1 MDDLHL
7 FEEVVRLKKAGH
19 PAALATVVATN
30 GSTPR
35 KIGAKMLVHGD
46 GTISGT
52 IGGGKTEADT
62 IKAAMRAMQ
71 TGNPRTISYS
81 LTEEQGHVCG
91 GDVTIY
97 LEPLNA
103 TPLAVII
110 GAGHVG
116 RAVAQ
121 MAGGAGFLITL
132 INTAGQNQKSDLAL
146 SNIVMQCP
154 VNELKNTF
162 NDIGVNSNS
171 FLFIATSDHKGD
183 FVAADAALKTSGCYI
198 GVLGS
203 TRKRAAMEEYL
214 KERGCSS
221 EDLNRIIS
229 PAGLEINAETPEE
242 IAVSVVAQMIQQKR
256 VNP

>member
-7 FEEVVRLKKAGH
+7 YEEVVRLKKAGQ
-19 PAALATVVATN
+19 PAALVTVVATN

-35 KIGAKMLVHGD
+35 KIGAKMLVYGD
-46 GTISGT
+46 GTITGT

-62 IKAAMRAMQ
+62 IEAALRAMQ

-81 LTEEQGHVCG
+81 LTEQHGHVCG
-91 GDVTIY
+91 GDITIY
-97 LEPLNA
+97 LEPLNSA
-103 TPLAVII
+103 TLAIII

-116 RAVAQ
+116 QAVAH
-121 MAGGAGFLITL
+121 MAGEAGFLVSL
-132 INTAGQNQKSDLAL
+132 INIASPKSGLAV
-146 SNIVMQCP
+146 SDDVTQCP
-154 VNELKNTF
+154 VTELEAKF

-171 FLFIATSDHKGD
+171 FIFIATSDHKED
-183 FVAADAALKTSGCYI
+183 FVAAGAALKTSGCYI

-214 KERGCSS
+214 KGRGYSS
-221 EDLNRIIS
+221 EDINRIIS

-256 VNP
+256 ANS